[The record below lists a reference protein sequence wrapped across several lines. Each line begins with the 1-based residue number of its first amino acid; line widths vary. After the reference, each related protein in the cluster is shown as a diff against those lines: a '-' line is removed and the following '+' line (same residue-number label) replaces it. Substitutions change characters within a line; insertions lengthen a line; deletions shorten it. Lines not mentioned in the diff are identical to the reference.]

1 MTPCFVWLRYDCRHF
16 RKYAHASCFC
26 GCLPFDLPIFLKVT
40 SLVLSPLYDCP
51 CARQTLHCT
60 RYIPTNINAVRA
72 YCACSLVLVS
82 CQNHH
87 GVMKWKHFSRY
98 WPFVRGIHQSPVD
111 PPHNG
116 QWRGALM
123 LSLIRA
129 WTHGW
134 VNNPDVGDLR
144 NHRAHYDVTLMLF
157 MLASLVLIQRYV
169 HSSSDKVTLKNMG
182 NCVTYTQ
189 EELTI

>member
-1 MTPCFVWLRYDCRHF
+1 MFTVRF
-16 RKYAHASCFC
+16 
-26 GCLPFDLPIFLKVT
+26 
-40 SLVLSPLYDCP
+40 
-51 CARQTLHCT
+51 
-60 RYIPTNINAVRA
+60 TNIPQGYFTGSESFIWLPLCPSNIALHPLHPNK
-72 YCACSLVLVS
+72 YKCGSSLLCNCACSLVLVS

-134 VNNPDVGDLR
+134 VNDPDVGDLR